1 MIAIG
6 LAPIDICPGGTV
18 DDDVRALSSKST
30 LDCGRV
36 RDIQGCVIESND
48 SLTFGCDV

>member
-1 MIAIG
+1 MLAIG

-18 DDDVRALSSKST
+18 DDDVRALSGQSS

-36 RDIQGCVIESND
+36 RDIKRCVIESHD
-48 SLTFGCDV
+48 SLTFACDM